1 MAHSVDPMSDKQIT
15 RPPFREALAAWREFL
30 ATQKLP
36 AEPLWIFAEN
46 LCFEPSS
53 AIPGSLR
60 VGFQTRFTPP
70 ADDALEI
77 AYDQFG
83 ETGARMV
90 FYRLGSC
97 ARGSV
102 CLLLCDSWFE
112 KHGERDGFTRRDDW
126 GISFYGGVAGNIE
139 EITDLTR
146 WLRRV
151 KRDRAF
157 HDFDFAMS
165 LETIDELRIHG
176 RTLQPYERFADKMLG
191 RLRRVLGNPS

>member
-1 MAHSVDPMSDKQIT
+1 MNPTPFT
-15 RPPFREALAAWREFL
+15 RPPLAKVLAAWQTIL
-30 ATQKLP
+30 AAHGLP
-36 AEPLWIFAEN
+36 EQMLWIFSEN
-46 LCFEPSS
+46 LCVEPLH
-53 AIPGSLR
+53 ATPGGFHF
-60 VGFQTRFTPP
+60 GFQTRFTPP
-70 ADDALEI
+70 SDSALEI
-77 AYDQFG
+77 AYDQFS
-83 ETGARMV
+83 ETPARMV

-97 ARGSV
+97 PRGSV
-102 CLLLCDSWFE
+102 CVLLCDDWFE
-112 KHGERDGFTRRDDW
+112 PKGVTEGFIRQDEW
-126 GISFYGGVAGNIE
+126 GISFHPGRAGDIE
-139 EITDLTR
+139 EVTELTR